1 MATSG
6 KSASAKAPTTSADS
20 DNPEAAS
27 TAEVA
32 GGDADTTTAAP
43 APAPAAE
50 QVTATAA
57 GDDGA
62 DKILRTAGF
71 QDEFGPVQVGE
82 GDDKTSY
89 TITRA
94 GTLVAGAHVQAVRDS
109 AEHNKVKLRSSKA

>member
-6 KSASAKAPTTSADS
+6 KTASAKAPTTSADS

-27 TAEVA
+27 TAEVT
-32 GGDADTTTAAP
+32 GGDTTTAAP